1 VQVPR
6 EAAGLAEKG
15 GQKKKAFQA
24 FYFFLPPF
32 FCQPPS
38 VLAQVERVCVFA
50 LSLCLSL
57 ACLPDATLRTIT
69 TAQAR
74 VQEPAE
80 TRGAAAVYRA
90 LLRLRSTATVL
101 HTTAHPDDED
111 GAMLAWLS
119 RGAGVRTGLLTLN
132 RGEGGANL
140 VGPELYDALG
150 ILRTE
155 ELLAAGRYYGVDQM
169 FTRVTDFGFSK
180 RMDETLEHWGKETV
194 LGDVV
199 HAIRKYRPDVLI
211 SRFHGKP
218 RDGHGN
224 HQTAG
229 LLSAEAFKAA
239 ADPNTFPEHFKEG
252 LRPWQVKK
260 LYRSV
265 RDNEPS
271 TLKVEVGAYD
281 PLTGKSY
288 REIARDGLS
297 HQRSQGAG
305 QARATP
311 GSAMSSW
318 LLEESVLAKSEKE
331 QSIFDGIDT
340 TIAGM
345 AKLAGTMNIS
355 PELTEISKRVEA
367 AISKFNPLKPWVV
380 ASDLAAGMK
389 TTRALIDKVKASSTG
404 AGEAANKD
412 HLLFLLGNK
421 EREFNDAMNPAL
433 GLAMEVLVDP
443 ERPAEGPASFF
454 QPRETFNVAIPG
466 QKFSITA
473 TVVNRSPVQVWP
485 DKIWLDQP
493 RNWPESLSDQS
504 KSKPIGL
511 NGQLKAKLAVSVP
524 ENAEVTRPYWS
535 RAHELRDHIYQINQ
549 PEHLHLPFAPPDVT
563 GIFNFRVNG
572 VGFWLHRAAQ
582 TVYIDRPWG
591 EQRRLLTVAPAMN
604 IAISPRVGVV
614 PIAAAQTSFN
624 VSVNVSNNVKG
635 DATGKVKLRLPSG
648 WSSNPAEHNFKF
660 THEGEASNFTFKVSA
675 PRSAPGADYQLQ
687 AVAEYNGREYTEG
700 YRVIAHRDLEP
711 RHLYRPATMDVRGID
726 VKVAPNLSVGYVM
739 GVGDEVPKALEQIG
753 VKVTMLGEN
762 DLAQGNLDGFDAII
776 IGIRATAVRDDLKTY
791 SKRLLDYAERGGN
804 LIYQYQTQEFDATPY
819 GPYSYKLGARAE
831 EVSEED
837 SKVTILDPANPVFNW
852 PNKITAADFNGWV
865 EERGSKWM
873 STWDERYKPLLECN
887 DRQQPP
893 QKGGLMYAQHGK
905 GTFVY
910 AAYAFYRQLPA
921 GVQGG
926 YRLFANIVSLK
937 KQPR

>member
-1 VQVPR
+1 M
-6 EAAGLAEKG
+6 
-15 GQKKKAFQA
+15 
-24 FYFFLPPF
+24 
-32 FCQPPS
+32 
-38 VLAQVERVCVFA
+38 
-50 LSLCLSL
+50 LSGIVTSSS
-57 ACLPDATLRTIT
+57 
-69 TAQAR
+69 TAQ

-80 TRGAAAVYRA
+80 NRGAAAAYRA
-90 LLRLRSTATVL
+90 LLRLRTTATAL
-101 HTTAHPDDED
+101 HITAHPDDED
-111 GAMLAWLS
+111 GAMLTWLS
-119 RGAGVRTGLLTLN
+119 RNQGVRTGLLTLN

-180 RMDETLEHWGKETV
+180 RLDETLEHWGKEFV
-194 LGDVV
+194 LRDVV
-199 HAIRKYRPDVLI
+199 HAVRMYRPDVI
-211 SRFHGKP
+211 IARFHGKP

-224 HQTAG
+224 HQAAG
-229 LLSAEAFKAA
+229 LMAAEAFKAA
-239 ADPNTFPEHFKEG
+239 ADPNAFPEHFKEG

-265 RDNEPS
+265 RENEPS
-271 TLKVEVGAYD
+271 TLQADVGAYD
-281 PLTGKSY
+281 PLMGKSY
-288 REIARDGLS
+288 REIARDGLA

-305 QARATP
+305 QVRAQL
-311 GSAMSSW
+311 GSAMSSC
-318 LLEESVLAKSEKE
+318 LLEESVIGKSEKE

-340 TIAGM
+340 TILGM
-345 AKLAGTMNIS
+345 AKLSGSTDIS
-355 PELTEISKRVEA
+355 PELNAINARVQA
-367 AISKFNPLKPWVV
+367 AIGKFDARQPWVV
-380 ASDLAAGMK
+380 ASDLAAGMRA
-389 TTRALIDKVKASSTG
+389 TRALIEKVKA
-404 AGEAANKD
+404 ARIEEANKT
-412 HLLFLLGNK
+412 HLLFLLTNK
-421 EREFNDAMNPAL
+421 EREFNEAMNKAL

-443 ERPAEGPASFF
+443 DKPAEGPASFF
-454 QPRETFNVAIPG
+454 QPRETFKAAIPG
-466 QKFSITA
+466 QQFSLTM
-473 TVVNRSPVQVWP
+473 TVVNRSPIKMARAETIISPPKGWEV
-485 DKIWLDQP
+485 
-493 RNWPESLSDQS
+493 
-504 KSKPIGL
+504 
-511 NGQLKAKLAVSVP
+511 KAKHPVGDLPVSNSTLRSQFEIKVP
-524 ENAEVTRPYWS
+524 ETAEYTRPHWS
-535 RAHELRDHIYQINQ
+535 RANELRDHIYHIGK
-549 PEHLHLPFAPPDVT
+549 PEYLHLPFPPPYVV
-563 GIFNFRVNG
+563 GIFNYEVEGSRFTIIQP
-572 VGFWLHRAAQ
+572 AQ

-591 EQRRLLTVAPAMN
+591 EQRRLLTVAPAIN
-604 IAISPRVGVV
+604 VAISPRVGVV

-624 VSVNVSNNVKG
+624 LSVNVSNNVKG
-635 DATGKVKLRLPSG
+635 DATGKVKLRLPGG
-648 WSSNPAEHNFKF
+648 WSSTPTEHNFKF
-660 THEGEASNFTFKVSA
+660 THEGEAGNFTFTVSA
-675 PRSAPGADYQLQ
+675 PRAAPGADYKIQ

-711 RHLYRPATMDVRGID
+711 RHLYRVATMDVRGID

-791 SKRLLDYAERGGN
+791 NKRLLDYAERGGN
-804 LIYQYQTQEFDATPY
+804 LIYQYQTQEFDGAPY
-819 GPYSYKLGARAE
+819 GPYPYKLGARAE

-852 PNKITAADFNGWV
+852 PNRITSADFDGWV

-887 DRQQPP
+887 DREQPP
-893 QKGGLMYAQHGK
+893 QRGGLMYAQYGK

-926 YRLFANIVSLK
+926 YRLFANIISLK